1 MEKAFANMKRQGKAG
16 WLAMLL
22 MGLFSS
28 AATAQTNSTQ
38 SSFRAA
44 VVKVDITPDE
54 PKQLLGYQARKSTGI
69 RDRIYHRI
77 LAMDDGRRQFFLISS
92 DLCIIS
98 PAEYDRVAGWL
109 KKELGI
115 DPVNVWWTTTH
126 THSAPEVGHPDITNV
141 FMPERYEH
149 PVDTV
154 YTDFV
159 GRQLLEGIRE
169 ARRNLVPARLGIGW
183 GHSNANIN
191 RRARLMNGKST
202 LGMDPDGPV
211 DRKIGLIKLEKTDG
225 TLLGTVANYAMH
237 GTVMGNKNLHISGD
251 GPGVVAEYVEKQ
263 SGAPMLFINGAAGN
277 IAPIYST
284 GTGDVLEQF
293 NLMLGDKIL
302 DASKK
307 IATSTDVN
315 LHAGEV
321 ILETPRRPDLSWP
334 QRLAKF
340 NRTTKAG
347 EHFVRMPIRFFRIND
362 ELAVWGAPV
371 ELFCEISNEIRERS
385 PFPNT
390 FYFGYCNGWFG
401 YLLPENEWEWGG
413 YEPTVSSVTPKAA
426 EDLIKLVMNY
436 LEGDFRAPVKSSKS
450 IKNRR

>member
-1 MEKAFANMKRQGKAG
+1 MIKCQLTNYCMGVFLIVVVTVKAVAQPGNMLVPFK
-16 WLAMLL
+16 
-22 MGLFSS
+22 
-28 AATAQTNSTQ
+28 
-38 SSFRAA
+38 AA
-44 VVKVDITPDE
+44 VVKMDITPNE

-98 PAEYDRVAGWL
+98 PVEYDQVAGRL

-159 GRQLLEGIRE
+159 VHQLLEGIRQVQ
-169 ARRNLVPARLGIGW
+169 RNLTPARLGIGW

-191 RRARLMNGKST
+191 RRARLMNGTST
-202 LGMDPDGPV
+202 LGVDPDGPV
-211 DRKIGLIKLEKTDG
+211 DRRIGLIKLEKTDG

-237 GTVMGNKNLHISGD
+237 GTVLGNKNMHISGD

-284 GTGDVLEQF
+284 GSGDALEQF

-302 DASKK
+302 EAAKK
-307 IATSTDVN
+307 IATGTEVN
-315 LHAGEV
+315 LYAGEA
-321 ILETPRRPDLSWP
+321 ILETPRRLDLSWP

-347 EHFVRMPIRFFRIND
+347 EHFVRMPIRFFKIND

-401 YLLPENEWEWGG
+401 YLLPENEWKWGG
-413 YEPTVSSVTPKAA
+413 YEPSVSSVTSQAA
-426 EDLIKLVMNY
+426 DDLIKLVMNY
-436 LEGDFRAPVKSSKS
+436 LEGDFRAPVKLPKPGKE
-450 IKNRR
+450 IR